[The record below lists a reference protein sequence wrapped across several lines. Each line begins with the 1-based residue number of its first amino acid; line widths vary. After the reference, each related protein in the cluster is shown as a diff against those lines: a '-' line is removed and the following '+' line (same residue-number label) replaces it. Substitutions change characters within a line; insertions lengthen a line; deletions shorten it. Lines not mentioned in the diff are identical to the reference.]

1 MSPVY
6 VPTRYNLVLQRWRVE
21 LGNVGRLCP
30 DLDFFLEGNLPI
42 SIHRDPDDFE
52 SIFDG
57 P

>member
-1 MSPVY
+1 MSPDI
-6 VPTRYNLVLQRWRVE
+6 VLARFDFVSHF
-21 LGNVGRLCP
+21 GTVGRYCP